1 MAFADGFSPISSFH
15 LDHSPACVRPY
26 ISSRISIALSILAA
40 SLNATNHKP
49 ALSISGTS
57 TMKKFGQLWGAEDNN
72 PMARVTQRQ
81 RPTLESRIVYC
92 TYLK

>member
-40 SLNATNHKP
+40 ALNATNHKP
-49 ALSISGTS
+49 ALSMSGS
-57 TMKKFGQLWGAEDNN
+57 YDHEKVRA
-72 PMARVTQRQ
+72 
-81 RPTLESRIVYC
+81 IVGS
-92 TYLK
+92 